1 MTSCQQP
8 DGLRIGSMCSG
19 YGGLDLAALNVFGG
33 QLAWHAE
40 INPDAA
46 RILERHWP
54 GVPNLG
60 DLTQVD
66 WAAVEPVDVLV
77 AGFPCQRPLRRR

>member
-1 MTSCQQP
+1 MSADRQP
-8 DGLRIGSMCSG
+8 GGLRIGSMCSG
-19 YGGLDLAALNVFGG
+19 YGGLDLAALEVFGG
-33 QLAWHAE
+33 ELVWHAE

-46 RILERHWP
+46 RILDRHWP

-60 DLTQVD
+60 DLTAVD
-66 WAAVEPVDVLV
+66 WAKAEPVDVLV